1 MPSMFTTH
9 TFTNGSV
16 IDSNQMNT
24 NFNDVKAAFN
34 TNAVQVDGTVQA
46 TTASLGAGI
55 VTNAKL
61 ADLSV
66 TQTKIADVNVTTA
79 KIADLAVTNAKI
91 ADSTIA
97 IGKLAS
103 SVVSSGTWTPVST
116 YNYSGTSGGSWY
128 KVGDI
133 MTFYGWVL
141 LTGTI
146 SGGNTITVSLPSGEY
161 GSEAQSSIEVR
172 WTGGIF
178 GTGFYAGKVLVAS
191 NGLMTPYYVA
201 GGGFMTSFANQY
213 TGQSA
218 NSVVMTFNGVV
229 RKVS

>member
-24 NFNDVKAAFN
+24 NFDDVKEAFN

-46 TTASLGAGI
+46 TTASLGTGI
-55 VTNAKL
+55 VTTAKL
-61 ADLSV
+61 ADLG
-66 TQTKIADVNVTTA
+66 VTTA
-79 KIADLAVTNAKI
+79 KLADLGVTTGKIADLAVTNAKI
-91 ADSTIA
+91 ADSTI
-97 IGKLAS
+97 
-103 SVVSSGTWTPVST
+103 VSSGTWTPTAS
-116 YNYSGTSGGSWY
+116 YNGTGTAGGSWY

-133 MTFYGWVL
+133 MTFYGYIL

-146 SGGNTITVSLPSGEY
+146 SGGNSITVSLPSGEY
-161 GSEAQSSIEVR
+161 GSEAQSSVEVR

-178 GTGFYAGKVLVAS
+178 GSGFYAGKVLVAS
-191 NGLMTPYYVA
+191 NGAMAPYHVA
-201 GGGFMTSFANQY
+201 GGGYMTSFANQY

-218 NSVVMTFNGVV
+218 NSVILTFNGVI